1 MAYLAKFDPTLNDW
15 RTNTNTMN
23 TKHTPGPWNYAHGS
37 TDLLTHDG
45 DDVAYVDT
53 AIPNRSKSEQLANAR
68 LIAAAP
74 DLLEALQIL
83 SETAG
88 RVAQGAAVIDERG
101 FNTLSHSISAAL
113 AAIDKATK

>member
-1 MAYLAKFDPTLNDW
+1 M
-15 RTNTNTMN
+15 NT

-53 AIPNRSKSEQLANAR
+53 AIPERSKAEQQANAR

-74 DLLEALQIL
+74 CLLAFAQKVSDGGHDMADLMTEAR
-83 SETAG
+83 S
-88 RVAQGAAVIDERG
+88 VI
-101 FNTLSHSISAAL
+101 A
-113 AAIDKATK
+113 KATNP